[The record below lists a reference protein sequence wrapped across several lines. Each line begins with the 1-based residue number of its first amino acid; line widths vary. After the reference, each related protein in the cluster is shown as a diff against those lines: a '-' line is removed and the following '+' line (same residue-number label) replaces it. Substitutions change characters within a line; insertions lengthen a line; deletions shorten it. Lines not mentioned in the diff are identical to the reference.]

1 MEPLTAMSDFLD
13 QLQPQL
19 RAVLAKLG
27 ADITLDRPSVRWHVE
42 FPKSRIYGLV
52 GLLIFSSYREPET
65 ELVVVTV
72 QYRETSG
79 WSIDVT
85 DRESMP
91 LVDEIDLQR
100 LARNVDSVNAD
111 RAANGIR
118 TILEPISKRI
128 IEELFP

>member
-1 MEPLTAMSDFLD
+1 LTAMSDFLD

>member
-1 MEPLTAMSDFLD
+1 VESLTAMSDFLD

-19 RAVLAKLG
+19 RAVLGKLG
-27 ADITLDRPSVRWHVE
+27 ADITLARPSVRWHVE

-52 GLLIFSSYREPET
+52 GLLIFSSSREPEI

-72 QYRETSG
+72 QYRETSS

-91 LVDEIDLQR
+91 LVDEADLQR
-100 LARNVDSVNAD
+100 LAQNVDSVNAD

-128 IEELFP
+128 IEELFQ

>member
-1 MEPLTAMSDFLD
+1 VEPLTAMSDFLD

-27 ADITLDRPSVRWHVE
+27 ADITLDWPSVRWHVE